1 MRWMVGLRSADHSTV
16 YHRSRS
22 SVIAKGTGNEAETF
36 TVQMLTVNFSNVRGG
51 RASVV
56 GAMPKCRERDRR
68 VIAQAQVLSP
78 L

>member
-1 MRWMVGLRSADHSTV
+1 M
-16 YHRSRS
+16 
-22 SVIAKGTGNEAETF
+22 IAKGTGNEAETF
-36 TVQMLTVNFSNVRGG
+36 TVQMLPVNFSNVRGG

>member
-1 MRWMVGLRSADHSTV
+1 MRWMAGLRSANHSTV

-22 SVIAKGTGNEAETF
+22 SVIAEGTGNEAETF

-56 GAMPKCRERDRR
+56 GAMPISRERDRR
-68 VIAQAQVLSP
+68 VIAEAQVLSP

>member
-1 MRWMVGLRSADHSTV
+1 M
-16 YHRSRS
+16 
-22 SVIAKGTGNEAETF
+22 IAQGTGNEAETF
-36 TVQMLTVNFSNVRGG
+36 TAQMLAVNFSNVRGG